1 MYPCNLWFLRIYIES
16 VHEKFKY
23 TCNQC
28 DYIATTQNNLMLGSW
43 WPHLI
48 WIFKFVF
55 VMNSH
60 YNYCNP
66 RLTSPDTLTQ
76 HWPTLRCHDERW
88 YDQAGSTWASVSK
101 HFRSRQELQ
110 TWHPPTLRCDQYVP
124 IQDRPL
130 LVGSDIREPRS
141 GPAFKESNQFEH
153 NFYRKRLYQQPWWC
167 FCFFDNSIFI
177 IVTELWKLLSIF
189 YIYLLSSLFK
199 CSVIPTKPSMQYWI
213 EKSVEK

>member
-1 MYPCNLWFLRIYIES
+1 MIIWAEIWCWTWSECGCGRVVYCHECKCWLVPRSDLADHLTLLTRRAVCQWVSSWNLFGMIVKHGHLKTYIESVQAKVMYPCNLWFLRIYIES

-76 HWPTLRCHDERW
+76 HSRPCVAMMRGDMIRQVRPEH
-88 YDQAGSTWASVSK
+88 QSVNTFVADK
-101 HFRSRQELQ
+101 NSRL
-110 TWHPPTLRCDQYVP
+110 
-124 IQDRPL
+124 
-130 LVGSDIREPRS
+130 DIH
-141 GPAFKESNQFEH
+141 Q
-153 NFYRKRLYQQPWWC
+153 
-167 FCFFDNSIFI
+167 
-177 IVTELWKLLSIF
+177 
-189 YIYLLSSLFK
+189 LF
-199 CSVIPTKPSMQYWI
+199 T
-213 EKSVEK
+213 

>member
-1 MYPCNLWFLRIYIES
+1 MLTSSQVRSGGPSHLSSQGGQCASESAPGICLTWLWNRDIWRLILNQSRQKLCIHVICDFWGLIYIES

-76 HWPTLRCHDERW
+76 HSRPCVAMMRGDMIRQVRPEH
-88 YDQAGSTWASVSK
+88 QSVNTFVADK
-101 HFRSRQELQ
+101 NSRL
-110 TWHPPTLRCDQYVP
+110 
-124 IQDRPL
+124 
-130 LVGSDIREPRS
+130 DIH
-141 GPAFKESNQFEH
+141 Q
-153 NFYRKRLYQQPWWC
+153 
-167 FCFFDNSIFI
+167 
-177 IVTELWKLLSIF
+177 
-189 YIYLLSSLFK
+189 LF
-199 CSVIPTKPSMQYWI
+199 T
-213 EKSVEK
+213 

>member
-1 MYPCNLWFLRIYIES
+1 MDWNLVESLGVMELILVMNANADWFPNLIWWTISPLLTGRAVCQWVSSWNLFDMIVEQGHLKTYIESVQAKVMYPCNLWFLRIYIES

-76 HWPTLRCHDERW
+76 HSRPCVAMMRGDMIRQVRPEH
-88 YDQAGSTWASVSK
+88 QSVNTFVADK
-101 HFRSRQELQ
+101 NSRL
-110 TWHPPTLRCDQYVP
+110 
-124 IQDRPL
+124 
-130 LVGSDIREPRS
+130 DIH
-141 GPAFKESNQFEH
+141 Q
-153 NFYRKRLYQQPWWC
+153 
-167 FCFFDNSIFI
+167 
-177 IVTELWKLLSIF
+177 
-189 YIYLLSSLFK
+189 LF
-199 CSVIPTKPSMQYWI
+199 T
-213 EKSVEK
+213 